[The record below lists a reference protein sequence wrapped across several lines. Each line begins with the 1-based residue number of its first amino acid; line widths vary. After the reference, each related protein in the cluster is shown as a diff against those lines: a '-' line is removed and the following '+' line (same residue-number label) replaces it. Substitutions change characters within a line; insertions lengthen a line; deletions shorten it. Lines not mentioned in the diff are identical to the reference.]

1 MVVVFEQWSDAELDA
16 ERERLA
22 DSLAGL
28 SDFTPASLHEE
39 WRRCG
44 KPTCRC
50 AREGDP
56 GHGPRHTLVR
66 RQAGRVV
73 TRQVPVPMVPEF
85 TERTRMWAEFQAACG
100 RLAEVNA
107 ELDRRR
113 LLLAV
118 PVGQSASGAEKGG
131 SKPGPTTLPG

>member
-1 MVVVFEQWSDAELDA
+1 MVVFEQWSDSELDA
-16 ERERLA
+16 ERCRLA

-50 AREGDP
+50 AKPGDP

-73 TRQVPVPMVPEF
+73 TRQVPAGMVTEYQ
-85 TERTRMWAEFQAACG
+85 ERTGRWAEFQAACG

-107 ELDRRR
+107 EVDRRR
-113 LLLAV
+113 LLSRTPAGR
-118 PVGQSASGAEKGG
+118 PAAGAEKGG
-131 SKPGPTTLPG
+131 PKPGPAPPG

>member
-1 MVVVFEQWSDAELDA
+1 MMVVVFEQWSAVELEA
-16 ERERLA
+16 ERGRLVE
-22 DSLAGL
+22 SLAGL

-50 AREGDP
+50 AKPGDP

-66 RQAGRVV
+66 RQGGRVV
-73 TRQVPVPMVPEF
+73 TRQVPDALVAEF
-85 TERTRMWAEFQAACG
+85 TERTGRWAEFRQVCG

-113 LLLAV
+113 LLAGV
-118 PVGQSASGAEKGG
+118 RDRRPATDAEKGG
-131 SKPGPTTLPG
+131 SRPGSTLPG

>member
-1 MVVVFEQWSDAELDA
+1 MVAVFADWSQAELDA
-16 ERERLA
+16 ERLRLA
-22 DSLAGL
+22 ESLAGL

-44 KPTCRC
+44 KPSCRC
-50 AREGDP
+50 AREGDR

-66 RQAGRVV
+66 RQEGRVV
-73 TRQVPVPMVPEF
+73 TRQVPAGLVAEF
-85 TERTRMWAEFQAACG
+85 TERAGRWAEFQAACH

-113 LLLAV
+113 LLTPTSERRPA
-118 PVGQSASGAEKGG
+118 AGAEKGG
-131 SKPGPTTLPG
+131 STTRPTPHG

>member
-1 MVVVFEQWSDAELDA
+1 MVVVFEQWSEAELDA
-16 ERERLA
+16 ERVRLA
-22 DSLAGL
+22 ESLAGL
-28 SDFTPASLHEE
+28 SDFTPASLHQE

-44 KPTCRC
+44 KASCRC
-50 AREGDP
+50 AKPGDP

-73 TRQVPVPMVPEF
+73 TRQVPAGLVEEYQ
-85 TERTRMWAEFQAACG
+85 ERTGRWAEFQQVCG

-113 LLLAV
+113 LL
-118 PVGQSASGAEKGG
+118 ASTSDRRPAAGAEKGG
-131 SKPGPTTLPG
+131 SKARPTLPG

>member
-1 MVVVFEQWSDAELDA
+1 MVVVWEQWTDGELDA
-16 ERERLA
+16 ERRRVAEG
-22 DSLAGL
+22 LAGL
-28 SDFTPASLHEE
+28 ADFTPASLHEE

-66 RQAGRVV
+66 RQEGRVV
-73 TRQVPVPMVPEF
+73 TRQVPAGMVAEF
-85 TERTRMWAEFQAACG
+85 EVRTGRWAEFQAACG

-113 LLLAV
+113 LLRGA
-118 PVGQSASGAEKGG
+118 GSGRPAAGAGIGG
-131 SKPGPTTLPG
+131 SKPGSTLPG